1 MKAKTKKF
9 LTVAFSCLAAV
20 FLSSSLITIDAV
32 QAETTQQDV
41 STQTATFVS
50 STTLYGKDWQS
61 SGFGKNGYV
70 IFGGTSNTIY
80 SNMYTESG
88 DEYGITD
95 KITTSGWAIT
105 GSSYITVNGKHVDAA
120 SSLELGIDKWTVTGR
135 AWKNGAHADSALY
148 TPGTTS
154 TEQGAIYG
162 WGSTTFLD
170 EVSIIINKT
179 SSSALF
185 LTVYCSGEN
194 PALITTELP
203 YDVYVFSGAQ
213 MTKPSNYKTRDA
225 MKEFYGGSEK
235 VLMDQTE
242 ITSGPAY
249 VTVKL
254 EGTGEFQFVYSQ
266 NTNDDGSL
274 NKAAKN
280 PQIYGFFL
288 DNAMEEITAEYEQTV
303 KAGPDWESTGLGKNG
318 YVVFGS
324 DANTVYSNLYTQ
336 NGSGYTETDV
346 ISLSGWTNNT
356 SNTFTT
362 YSTGNYINPSE
373 SLGVSIDKWAV
384 TRRAWREDQNG
395 LYGSLYAPGTTEH
408 LSPRLDGMGNN
419 SAFED
424 TSIIINKTSSGAVYF
439 TTYLYGSSGKEISE
453 SNPIDF
459 YVFQRKD
466 SAMFYHSK
474 TSSTDALA
482 QYSDMTKLVDKVSI
496 TKNMVYVTF
505 RLEGTG
511 LFQIVAAKGT
521 DETGAI
527 LSGNATPYL
536 GAFFLDNELPS
547 IEVETAPAAVSL
559 NLDGTIGVNFYMNLP
574 EINSTT
580 TLKFTYA
587 DGKTEV
593 KTPSAFETNGS
604 YKFTARVAAKDY
616 DSTIKAQVF
625 NGEEAVS
632 EVFPYS
638 VKEYCDRVTA
648 NSTSYSEELVALCE
662 SLVRYCTL
670 ADAYFDDTVDASSV
684 DMSVTATM
692 LEGFKMTVSGT
703 IPEGVTMLGSTLTLE
718 SSTELRIYFALE
730 DGLSVSDLT
739 ITVGGEPAVVE
750 TSGDNY
756 CIVIGNI
763 SAKDLDTTYTVAIG
777 DYNVNICA
785 LSYVYQALCLEDTNY
800 VSNELALTV
809 RALYLYNQAANVYFG
824 E

>member
-1 MKAKTKKF
+1 
-9 LTVAFSCLAAV
+9 
-20 FLSSSLITIDAV
+20 
-32 QAETTQQDV
+32 
-41 STQTATFVS
+41 
-50 STTLYGKDWQS
+50 
-61 SGFGKNGYV
+61 
-70 IFGGTSNTIY
+70 
-80 SNMYTESG
+80 
-88 DEYGITD
+88 
-95 KITTSGWAIT
+95 
-105 GSSYITVNGKHVDAA
+105 
-120 SSLELGIDKWTVTGR
+120 
-135 AWKNGAHADSALY
+135 
-148 TPGTTS
+148 
-154 TEQGAIYG
+154 
-162 WGSTTFLD
+162 
-170 EVSIIINKT
+170 
-179 SSSALF
+179 
-185 LTVYCSGEN
+185 
-194 PALITTELP
+194 
-203 YDVYVFSGAQ
+203 
-213 MTKPSNYKTRDA
+213 
-225 MKEFYGGSEK
+225 
-235 VLMDQTE
+235 
-242 ITSGPAY
+242 
-249 VTVKL
+249 
-254 EGTGEFQFVYSQ
+254 
-266 NTNDDGSL
+266 
-274 NKAAKN
+274 
-280 PQIYGFFL
+280 
-288 DNAMEEITAEYEQTV
+288 
-303 KAGPDWESTGLGKNG
+303 
-318 YVVFGS
+318 
-324 DANTVYSNLYTQ
+324 
-336 NGSGYTETDV
+336 
-346 ISLSGWTNNT
+346 
-356 SNTFTT
+356 
-362 YSTGNYINPSE
+362 
-373 SLGVSIDKWAV
+373 
-384 TRRAWREDQNG
+384 
-395 LYGSLYAPGTTEH
+395 
-408 LSPRLDGMGNN
+408 
-419 SAFED
+419 
-424 TSIIINKTSSGAVYF
+424 
-439 TTYLYGSSGKEISE
+439 
-453 SNPIDF
+453 
-459 YVFQRKD
+459 
-466 SAMFYHSK
+466 MFYHSK